1 MAMVMCRLWMVALLL
16 AAGCDQSRS
25 KAPDSLVG
33 AKHLPPVS
41 ELSHETIQINHWG
54 GARRDHLLTYELRPD
69 NTLTVTHSLRAP
81 GGDKTLGREAFG
93 LAADAASQVRL
104 TLSRLRPETL
114 RGVEYVS
121 YPVGCQPPIDS
132 GDEVAIAFIDEHE
145 KIGIFDLPYP
155 CRDSKA
161 AAARNAIAAV
171 MQSLPTSK
179 VAAAFSRLG

>member
-1 MAMVMCRLWMVALLL
+1 MQMVSCRLWMVAPLLTG
-16 AAGCDQSRS
+16 GCDQSRS

-41 ELSHETIQINHWG
+41 ELSHETIQINRWG

-69 NTLTVTHSLRAP
+69 NALTVTHSLQAP
-81 GGDKTLGREAFG
+81 GGKTLGRETFG
-93 LAADAASQVRL
+93 LAPDAASQVRL
-104 TLSRLRPETL
+104 TLSRVRPETL
-114 RGVEYVS
+114 RGIEYVS
-121 YPVGCQPPIDS
+121 YPVGCQPPTDS

-145 KIGIFDLPYP
+145 KIGIFDLPYV
-155 CRDSKA
+155 CRDSNA

-179 VAAAFSRLG
+179 VAKAFPRLG